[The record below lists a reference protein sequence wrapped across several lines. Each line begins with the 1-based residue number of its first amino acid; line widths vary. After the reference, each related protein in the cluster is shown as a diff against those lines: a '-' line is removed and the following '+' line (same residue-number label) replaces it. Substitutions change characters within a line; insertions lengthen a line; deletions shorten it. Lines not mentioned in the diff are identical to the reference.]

1 MQCSTAFAKALL
13 AVQKTSLVATKDG
26 VNTFFQ
32 GRKYTTLDELLNVIR
47 GPLSDNG
54 LVLMQDTDCDG
65 TRVKV
70 VTRLIHESGESM
82 ESAPLNYTL
91 QPEFTGGKQGAPVIQ
106 VPPGVQQIGKAITY
120 LRRYSLSPFLGIA
133 SEVDDDG
140 NTASHAETSTKPAAS
155 KTPDPAAGSSAP
167 RKSAYT
173 GEVLDNPAAIE
184 RHQVAATEA
193 KRKEREAS
201 EKAEAEKEATAQPGK
216 TQLPADTQV
225 RGAFNTPLYDAC
237 EASKITTEE
246 LDAYLRGQGGNPRI
260 KTPVLGDGMT
270 IHNMGERIV
279 AALLKDKDANESNW
293 NKTVA
298 RIVAGRK

>member
-13 AVQKTSLVATKDG
+13 AVQKTALVATKDG
-26 VNTFFQ
+26 TNTFFQ

-54 LVLMQDTDCDG
+54 LVLMQDTNCDG
-65 TRVKV
+65 TQVKV
-70 VTRLIHESGESM
+70 VTRIIHESGESM
-82 ESAPLNYTL
+82 ESAPLIYTL
-91 QPEFTGGKQGAPVIQ
+91 QPEFTGGKQGAPVVQ

-140 NTASHAETSTKPAAS
+140 NTASHAETTTKTPAAS
-155 KTPDPAAGSSAP
+155 KPQETPAASAP

-173 GEVLDNPAAIE
+173 GEILDNPAAIE
-184 RHQVAATEA
+184 RHQVAAKA
-193 KRKEREAS
+193 
-201 EKAEAEKEATAQPGK
+201 KAEADTGKPAVAQPGN
-216 TQLPADTQV
+216 TQATAGKPSGIASDAQV
-225 RGAFNTPLYDAC
+225 RGAFNTALYDAC
-237 EASKITTEE
+237 EASGITDKE
-246 LDAYLRGQGGNPRI
+246 LDAYLRGQAGNPRI

-298 RIVAGRK
+298 RIIAGRK